1 MTRVGETA
9 MRHQYSARHRLQS
22 NQNDLFA
29 KPVGDGV
36 VPVPEWRTLPAET
49 RQTLTTL
56 MVRLILG
63 HKRGACPAGQEEA
76 CHDD

>member
-1 MTRVGETA
+1 

>member
-1 MTRVGETA
+1 
-9 MRHQYSARHRLQS
+9 MRHQYIAHHRLQS
-22 NQNDLFA
+22 NQYDLFA
-29 KPVGDGV
+29 KPIGDGA

-63 HKRGACPAGQEEA
+63 HKHGARQAGPEEA